1 MAWVVAHIV
10 DIWFLIIGFFV
21 LYYAVA
27 DGFDLGVGV
36 ISLFTK
42 DERDRGVMM
51 AALQSIWQENQT
63 WLVLLGGML
72 FGAFPMFYSI
82 ALSAL
87 YVPMVLILF
96 GLIFRGIAFEFR
108 GQSAKPFLWDL
119 SFGMGSLLTALAQG
133 FTLGAIFYGLP
144 MEGHRFTGTV
154 WSWFHPYSAL
164 FALGVVAGYTMLGAN
179 YLILKTDGGARQMG
193 VRCSPAASFLTLAV
207 SVVVYIW
214 TILHHPYM
222 AQKWLAMPGFLHV
235 AVFPAL
241 ALLVFLLYFRS
252 LRTGPDLAPFAWNVV
267 FVFCA
272 FIGLSI
278 GFYPYIIP
286 NMVTIQT
293 AAVSS
298 TKTLIFM
305 LVVMVVMLPLIL
317 GYIGYKHWILRGKV
331 ENG

>member
-1 MAWVVAHIV
+1 MGWLETHVAE
-10 DIWFLIIGFFV
+10 IWFLIIGFFV

-42 DERDRGVMM
+42 DERERGVMM
-51 AALQSIWQENQT
+51 AGLQSIWQENQT

-72 FGAFPMFYSI
+72 FGAFPLFYSI

-108 GQSAKPFLWDL
+108 DQSERPFLWSL
-119 SFGMGSLLTALAQG
+119 SFGLGSLLTALAQG

-144 MEGHRFTGTV
+144 LEGHRFTGTV
-154 WSWFHPYSAL
+154 WSWLHPYSAL
-164 FALGVVAGYTMLGAN
+164 FALGVVSGYTMLGAN
-179 YLILKTDGGARQMG
+179 YLILKTTGE
-193 VRCSPAASFLTLAV
+193 VRRRGIRYSSIASLLTLLISGAV
-207 SVVVYIW
+207 YLW
-214 TILHHPYM
+214 TILRHPYM
-222 AQKWLAMPGFLHV
+222 AQKWLAMPGLFNV
-235 AVFPAL
+235 AVFPVL
-241 ALLVFLLYFRS
+241 ALLAFILYFRS
-252 LRTGPDLAPFAWNVV
+252 LRTGPDFAPFAWNVV

-272 FIGLSI
+272 FIGLSV

-305 LVVMVVMLPLIL
+305 LVVMVIMLPVIL
-317 GYIGYKHWILRGKV
+317 GYIGYKHWLLRGKV
-331 ENG
+331 EEG